1 MEKKERLDSQ
11 RGAGE
16 GQRRRKERLES
27 NIPDKET
34 VIIRAVIMDG
44 SRPTPGSEPRLNS
57 PGCGAIA
64 IISLP
69 SQATFTGDLLL
80 RRPGSSW

>member
-1 MEKKERLDSQ
+1 MK
-11 RGAGE
+11 GAKA
-16 GQRRRKERLES
+16 RRKERLES

-34 VIIRAVIMDG
+34 MIIRASIMAVAG
-44 SRPTPGSEPRLNS
+44 RHQEASRLNS

-69 SQATFTGDLLL
+69 S
-80 RRPGSSW
+80 